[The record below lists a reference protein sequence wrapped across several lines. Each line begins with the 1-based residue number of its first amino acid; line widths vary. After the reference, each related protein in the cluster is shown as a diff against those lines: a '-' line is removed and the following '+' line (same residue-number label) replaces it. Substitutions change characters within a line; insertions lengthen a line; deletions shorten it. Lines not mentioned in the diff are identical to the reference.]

1 MKRIICVLISMLILM
16 TSACVFASALEE
28 NVYVI
33 DGIEYTVQFDDSVPS
48 EKQEII
54 AQALIGGDCCSAQ
67 PYGLGCTLFG
77 HDYAY
82 TTSTVV
88 QHKIFPTA
96 PRCVEYLYDVT
107 YCEDCDYTEQTMI
120 ARNYIYCCP
129 ED

>member
-16 TSACVFASALEE
+16 TSACIFASALEE

-54 AQALIGGDCCSAQ
+54 AQALIGGDDYSVQ
-67 PYGLGCTLFG
+67 PRGIGCTLFG

-82 TTSTVV
+82 TRTTVV
-88 QHKIFPTA
+88 QHKIFPTS

-120 ARNYIYCCP
+120 ASNYIYCCP